1 MAPNHL
7 ALALGRAVHSFIREA
22 GLNITST
29 GRATEIPRRTMVRSV
44 NGERCFSIEDLYRL
58 APVLGTSV
66 AEILAR
72 AERIA
77 EKAVA

>member
-7 ALALGRAVHSFIREA
+7 AQALGRAVHSVIREA

-29 GRATEIPRRTMVRSV
+29 GRAAGIPRRTMTRSV
-44 NGERCFSIEDLYRL
+44 NGERCFSIEELYKV
-58 APVLGTSV
+58 APVVDVPVS
-66 AEILAR
+66 EILAR

-77 EKAVA
+77 EKTAA